1 MDKMQIADIFTEIAE
16 LMELQ
21 GENVF
26 KIRAYLKAARALEN
40 LNESIQQVYQEGRLQ
55 EIEGIGKAIAEKI
68 GEAIETGVVE
78 YHQELKKSLPEGI
91 PDLMK
96 LPSMGPKKAKLVYEH
111 LGISTV
117 EELKAAA
124 LAGRLRELP
133 GMGKKSEEKILKG
146 ISLFEQHSGRHHIGV
161 AFPIAEEIM
170 RRIASVKG
178 VHQLETAG
186 SLRRGRETVGDVDIL
201 VSTDNGAEVMA
212 EFLRT
217 GGIREILAQGSTKSS
232 ILLSNHLQVD
242 LRVVPR
248 ESFGAALQ
256 YFTGSKEH
264 NVKLREMAVKKG
276 IKINEY
282 GVFKGRDEKRI
293 GGEREEDV
301 YQALGLHYIPPE
313 LREGFDELELAK
325 NELPDYIDIS
335 DIRCALHNHTTASDG
350 KMELEELVREAKR
363 RGFEYIAVT
372 DHSVALGV
380 ANGLSEDRLRR
391 QMEEIHLFNETQKKF
406 TVLSG
411 NEVDILADGSL
422 PYSDDLLAEL
432 DLVIASVHMSQDQPR
447 DKLMPRIYRAME
459 HPSVDIL
466 AHPSGRLIGRRPAM
480 DIDWDG
486 LYAKAAETG
495 TILEIN
501 ANYHRLDLNDQHI
514 MEAKQYGVLFSIET
528 DTHSPLDFDHLKYG
542 IKMARRGR
550 LLAQDV
556 LNTLPLRELKKRIKH
571 GRKG

>member
-1 MDKMQIADIFTEIAE
+1 
-16 LMELQ
+16 
-21 GENVF
+21 
-26 KIRAYLKAARALEN
+26 
-40 LNESIQQVYQEGRLQ
+40 
-55 EIEGIGKAIAEKI
+55 
-68 GEAIETGVVE
+68 
-78 YHQELKKSLPEGI
+78 
-91 PDLMK
+91 
-96 LPSMGPKKAKLVYEH
+96 VYEH

-335 DIRCALHNHTTASDG
+335 DIRC
-350 KMELEELVREAKR
+350 
-363 RGFEYIAVT
+363 
-372 DHSVALGV
+372 
-380 ANGLSEDRLRR
+380 
-391 QMEEIHLFNETQKKF
+391 
-406 TVLSG
+406 
-411 NEVDILADGSL
+411 
-422 PYSDDLLAEL
+422 
-432 DLVIASVHMSQDQPR
+432 
-447 DKLMPRIYRAME
+447 
-459 HPSVDIL
+459 
-466 AHPSGRLIGRRPAM
+466 
-480 DIDWDG
+480 
-486 LYAKAAETG
+486 
-495 TILEIN
+495 
-501 ANYHRLDLNDQHI
+501 
-514 MEAKQYGVLFSIET
+514 
-528 DTHSPLDFDHLKYG
+528 
-542 IKMARRGR
+542 
-550 LLAQDV
+550 
-556 LNTLPLRELKKRIKH
+556 
-571 GRKG
+571 